1 MADTAKEIVKS
12 NGFSDGM
19 YVFRVLFKWFMI

>member
-12 NGFSDGM
+12 NGFSDGIM
-19 YVFRVLFKWFMI
+19 SIQCSFKWIVM